1 VIVQRSNAWVLA
13 GALLLLA
20 PACAKPAEKEE
31 MAPETEAIL
40 EVDNRGF
47 YDMTIYVVRASTRL
61 RIGVAPGLKVTT
73 FSLKRHIIGQG
84 ADLQFMADPIGG
96 NRTPVSQQLYVS
108 PGEIVHLTI
117 SP

>member
-1 VIVQRSNAWVLA
+1 VIVQRAQPW
-13 GALLLLA
+13 LLLGTLVLLA

-31 MAPETEAIL
+31 AAPETEAIL

-47 YDMTIYVVRASTRL
+47 YDMTIYVVRSSTRL
-61 RIGVAPGLKVTT
+61 RIGIAPGLKVTT

-84 ADLQFMADPIGG
+84 SDLQFMADPIGG
-96 NRTPVSQQLYVS
+96 NRTPVSQRMYVS